1 MGYAGNIEP
10 SYIVPTVIAT
20 NDAVDKKPG
29 AKKVTIDDLDFH
41 IGDEATKANATGYSL
56 SYPIRHGQAPC
67 YAGTAEPSSDASK
80 GPLFD
85 HVQVDNWDLMEKF
98 WQRCIFKYLRC
109 EPEEHNFMLT
119 EPPMNAPENREYTAE
134 IMFETFNVAGLYI
147 AVQVLA
153 RSHLPHV
160 TRIDRYSDRSVY
172 G

>member
-67 YAGTAEPSSDASK
+67 YAGPAEPSSGREHGTPSRSCAGRQL
-80 GPLFD
+80 GPYG
-85 HVQVDNWDLMEKF
+85 E
-98 WQRCIFKYLRC
+98 
-109 EPEEHNFMLT
+109 
-119 EPPMNAPENREYTAE
+119 
-134 IMFETFNVAGLYI
+134 
-147 AVQVLA
+147 VLA
-153 RSHLPHV
+153 AVHLQVP
-160 TRIDRYSDRSVY
+160 SM
-172 G
+172 

>member
-67 YAGTAEPSSDASK
+67 YAGTAEQA
-80 GPLFD
+80 
-85 HVQVDNWDLMEKF
+85 
-98 WQRCIFKYLRC
+98 
-109 EPEEHNFMLT
+109 
-119 EPPMNAPENREYTAE
+119 
-134 IMFETFNVAGLYI
+134 
-147 AVQVLA
+147 
-153 RSHLPHV
+153 V
-160 TRIDRYSDRSVY
+160 TRARDPFSVMCRSTTGTLWRSSGSGASSSTFDVSPRNTTLC
-172 G
+172 